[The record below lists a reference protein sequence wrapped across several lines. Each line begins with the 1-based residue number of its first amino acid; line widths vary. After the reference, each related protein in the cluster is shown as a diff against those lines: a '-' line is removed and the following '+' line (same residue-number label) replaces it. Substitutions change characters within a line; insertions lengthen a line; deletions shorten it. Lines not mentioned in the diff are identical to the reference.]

1 MAIASCGDEFK
12 SLGSD
17 PKLNV
22 SSYTFSKEGG
32 MLKVFSTNKQSLM
45 LFSKGSSATAVNDI
59 YGTEVD
65 GKWFTANVKHYQA
78 DTIYIKVEP
87 NVSGE
92 QRTLGIDI
100 MSGDYRCSTSFVQSG
115 K

>member
-22 SSYTFSKEGG
+22 SSYTFSKGGG

-45 LFSKGSSATAVNDI
+45 LFSKGSSTTAVNDI
-59 YGTEVD
+59 YGTELY

-87 NVSGE
+87 NVSGQ

-100 MSGDYRCSTSFVQSG
+100 MSGDYRCSTSFVQSA